1 LDRGEIASANRS
13 CFELFGDR
21 DNGNG
26 KVAAVEQTEEGEEA
40 YCEIGYVFLGI
51 RPVLKEKSS
60 IYGILIARVGWR
72 TH

>member
-1 LDRGEIASANRS
+1 LDRSEIASANRS

-51 RPVLKEKSS
+51 RPVLK
-60 IYGILIARVGWR
+60 
-72 TH
+72 